1 MLPIFKMKIPPV
13 FMLSTPKN
21 LKKPEALASIAQL
34 NKMGFKTI
42 IPFQGVVRS
51 TDRSKIVMD
60 GWKKFFTMLQ
70 TKSLSAGLLI
80 AEDDLYWEDTWE
92 KMKGRMKMDKI
103 NWLCYQKFFKEKQR
117 DGTIKE
123 IPVGNQLMYIP
134 KQMIEKYAKDLMAA
148 KSIHFD
154 RWNSRQPYIHYAY
167 KPHEVCAEMEHVS
180 GTTAKVRAGAK
191 LQTYSLPT
199 ELVFT
204 GKQINKFAGIPVLK
218 FFDEAKRIDRQ
229 RQLKA
234 TLAGTKGDFVGINPK
249 TGKKKF
255 KITRNI
261 DIKVKKINYKTK

>member
-1 MLPIFKMKIPPV
+1 MKNPPV

-21 LKKPEALASIAQL
+21 IKKPEALASIAQL

-70 TKSLSAGLLI
+70 TTGLSNGLLI
-80 AEDDLYWEDTWE
+80 GEDDLYWEDTWE

-134 KQMIEKYAKDLMAA
+134 KQMIEKYTKDLMAA

-204 GKQINKFAGIPVLK
+204 GKQVSKFAGIPVLK
-218 FFDEAKRIDRQ
+218 YYDEAQKQ
-229 RQLKA
+229 EQLKEMER
-234 TLAGTKGDFVGINPK
+234 KRVKVFRINPK
-249 TGKKKF
+249 TGKKQF
-255 KITRNI
+255 KINKKPE
-261 DIKVKKINYKTK
+261 IKVKKINYKTK